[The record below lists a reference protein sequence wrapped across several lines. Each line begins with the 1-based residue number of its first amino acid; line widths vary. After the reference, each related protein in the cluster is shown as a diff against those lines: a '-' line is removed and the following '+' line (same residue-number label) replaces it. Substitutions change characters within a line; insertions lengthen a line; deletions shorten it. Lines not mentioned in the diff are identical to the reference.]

1 MNIDEGRI
9 RSVVEEVVTNLLSRQ
24 PHPPLQEM
32 PTGVFDTMEEAI
44 DAAELAQKALVAMTI
59 EKRKQIIQALRD
71 SGLRD
76 AEEYAHKT
84 IKETG
89 MGKATDKI
97 AKFQIVC
104 TKTPGVEDLTTQ
116 SWSGD
121 RGLTIVEQAP
131 YGIIGAITPS
141 THPVPTLL
149 NNAIS
154 IIAAGNAAV
163 FNAHPASK
171 HVFAEAV
178 QRLNKAATE
187 VGGPPNLMTTIGE
200 PSIETGQILF
210 THPKIRLLLVTGGP
224 GVVRAAMASSKKVIA
239 AGPGNPP
246 VVVDE
251 TADISKAA
259 QDIIDGASFDNN
271 IVCIAEKEVFV
282 VESVADALKGAML
295 ERGCCEL
302 SPYQIE
308 ALAKVAIK
316 TEGGV
321 GCQTRMMNRELV
333 GRDPVVLGRA
343 IGLNVD
349 PATRLLIGET
359 AFAHPFVQEEQLM
372 PFLPLVRC
380 RSVDEA
386 INFAL
391 QAEHGYGH
399 TAVIHSKNIENMSRM
414 AHVMNTSIFVK
425 NGPSYAGL
433 GVGGEGY
440 TSFSI
445 ASPTGEGLTSAR
457 TFTRQRRCTLVD
469 YFRII

>member
-1 MNIDEGRI
+1 MKIDEARI
-9 RSVVEEVVTNLLSRQ
+9 RSVVEEVVTNLLSRETK
-24 PHPPLQEM
+24 PPGYVM
-32 PTGVFDTMEEAI
+32 PTGVFETMEEAI
-44 DAAELAQKALVAMTI
+44 DAAETAQKALVSITI
-59 EKRKQIIQALRD
+59 ETRKQIIQALREA
-71 SGLRD
+71 GLRD
-76 AEEYAHKT
+76 GEEYARKT
-84 IKETG
+84 VEETG
-89 MGKATDKI
+89 MGRVADKT
-97 AKFQIVC
+97 AKFKIVC

-131 YGIIGAITPS
+131 YGVIGAITPS

-154 IIAAGNAAV
+154 IIAAGNAVV
-163 FNAHPASK
+163 FNAHPATK
-171 HVFAEAV
+171 RIFAEAV
-178 QRLNKAATE
+178 RRLNKAATD
-187 VGGPPNLMTTIGE
+187 VGGPANLITTIVE

-224 GVVRAAMASSKKVIA
+224 GVVSAAMASSKKVIA

-251 TADISKAA
+251 TADIPKAA

-282 VESVADALKGAML
+282 VESVADVLKRAML
-295 ERGCCEL
+295 ERGCYEL

-308 ALAKVAIK
+308 SLAKVAIK
-316 TEGGV
+316 TEEGV
-321 GCQTRMMNRELV
+321 GCATRIMNRELV
-333 GRDPVVLGRA
+333 GRDAALLARA
-343 IGLNVD
+343 IGLEID

-359 AFAHPFVQEEQLM
+359 AFNHPFVQEEQLM
-372 PFLPLVRC
+372 PFLPIIRC
-380 RSVDEA
+380 RDVDEA
-386 INFAL
+386 INFAV

-414 AHVMNTSIFVK
+414 AHVMNTTIFVK

>member
-1 MNIDEGRI
+1 MKIDEEKI
-9 RSVVEEVVTNLLSRQ
+9 RSVVEEVVTNLLSQQ
-24 PHPPLQEM
+24 PHPSLQVT
-32 PTGVFDTMEEAI
+32 PTGVFETMEEAI
-44 DAAELAQKALVAMTI
+44 DAAETAQKALVSMTI
-59 EKRKQIIQALRD
+59 ETRKQIIQALRD

-84 IKETG
+84 VKETG
-89 MGKATDKI
+89 MGKVGDKI
-97 AKFQIVC
+97 AKFKIVC
-104 TKTPGVEDLTTQ
+104 TKTPGVEDLITQ

-121 RGLTIVEQAP
+121 CGLTIVEQAP

-154 IIAAGNAAV
+154 IIAAGNAGV

-171 HVFAEAV
+171 RVFAEAV
-178 QRLNKAATE
+178 QRLNKAVKQA
-187 VGGPPNLMTTIGE
+187 GGPPNLITTIVD

-224 GVVRAAMASSKKVIA
+224 GVVRAAMASSKKVVA

-251 TADISKAA
+251 TADIAKAA

-271 IVCIAEKEVFV
+271 IVCIAEKEVLV
-282 VESVADALKGAML
+282 VESMADALKGAML
-295 ERGCCEL
+295 ERGSYEL
-302 SPYQIE
+302 SPYEIE
-308 ALAKVAIK
+308 ALTKVAFK

-321 GCQTRMMNRELV
+321 GCPTRTMNRELV
-333 GRDPVVLGRA
+333 GRDPVVLARA
-343 IGLNVD
+343 IGLDID

-359 AFAHPFVQEEQLM
+359 AFTHPFVQEEQLM
-372 PFLPLVRC
+372 PFLPIVRC
-380 RSVDEA
+380 RDVDEA

-414 AHVMNTSIFVK
+414 AHAMNTTIFVK

-457 TFTRQRRCTLVD
+457 TFSRQRRCTLVD

>member
-1 MNIDEGRI
+1 MKIDEGKI

-24 PHPPLQEM
+24 PHTPLQAT
-32 PTGVFDTMEEAI
+32 PIGVFETIEEAI
-44 DAAELAQKALVAMTI
+44 DAAETAQKALVAMTI
-59 EKRKQIIQALRD
+59 ETRKQIIQALRD

-84 IKETG
+84 VKETG
-89 MGKATDKI
+89 MGKVADKI
-97 AKFQIVC
+97 TKFKIVC
-104 TKTPGVEDLTTQ
+104 SKTPGVEDLITQ

-154 IIAAGNAAV
+154 IIAAGNAVV
-163 FNAHPASK
+163 FNAHPVSK
-171 HVFAEAV
+171 RVFAEAT
-178 QRLNKAATE
+178 QRLNKAVTE
-187 VGGPPNLMTTIGE
+187 VGGPPNLITTIVE
-200 PSIETGQILF
+200 PSIETGQMLF
-210 THPKIRLLLVTGGP
+210 KHPKIRLLLVTGGP

-251 TADISKAA
+251 TADIAKAA
-259 QDIIDGASFDNN
+259 RDIIDGASFDNN
-271 IVCIAEKEVFV
+271 IVCISEKEVFV

-295 ERGCCEL
+295 ERGCYEL

-308 ALAKVAIK
+308 ALTKVAFI
-316 TEGGV
+316 TEGGA
-321 GCQTRMMNRELV
+321 GCATRTMNRELV
-333 GRDPVVLGRA
+333 GRDPVVLAQA
-343 IGLNVD
+343 IGLNIY
-349 PATRLLIGET
+349 PAIRLLIGET
-359 AFAHPFVQEEQLM
+359 AFTHPFVQEEQLM
-372 PFLPLVRC
+372 PFLPIVRC
-380 RSVDEA
+380 RDVDEA

-414 AHVMNTSIFVK
+414 AHAVNTTIFVK

-457 TFTRQRRCTLVD
+457 TFSRQRRCTLVD
-469 YFRII
+469 YFRIT